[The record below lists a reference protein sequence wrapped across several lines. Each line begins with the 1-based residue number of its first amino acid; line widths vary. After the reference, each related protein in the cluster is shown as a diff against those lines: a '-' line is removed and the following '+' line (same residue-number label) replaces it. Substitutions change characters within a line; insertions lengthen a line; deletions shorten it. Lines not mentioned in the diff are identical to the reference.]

1 MEIWLYNSQSE
12 KKNKNKNKKKIRKM
26 ASNNLAN
33 SYVPN
38 YVPEILSWYERDG
51 LMTWYDQ
58 GKYKEFLRDT
68 DKHFRETKI
77 INFDIFDI
85 IRTECRGEVV
95 PPELLQYYETGNE
108 QTVSQYPSPKQNPTW
123 SSAFRSD
130 RKDIFSEEKTIE
142 NHFNKKINNKK
153 SKTIFRQSSFKFNF
167 NF

>member
-1 MEIWLYNSQSE
+1 
-12 KKNKNKNKKKIRKM
+12 M

-58 GKYKEFLRDT
+58 GKCKEFSRDT

-108 QTVSQYPSPKQNPTW
+108 QTVSQYPSPKQNPT
-123 SSAFRSD
+123 
-130 RKDIFSEEKTIE
+130 
-142 NHFNKKINNKK
+142 
-153 SKTIFRQSSFKFNF
+153 
-167 NF
+167 